1 MVQKKKYKKK
11 QQKNINYKNKKF
23 SNKKQKNFLGNLHI
37 HSSYKNT
44 KLYLTTKKGKLI
56 KQISTK
62 SLKKTTFKK
71 NTPINIQLIVEKLN
85 KVIKFKRISKL
96 NLVFKGGGYG
106 RRHIIRNITKKVRFP
121 YYFDKIQTP
130 FNGCRKKKKKRR

>member
-1 MVQKKKYKKK
+1 MVQKKKYKNKK
-11 QQKNINYKNKKF
+11 KKSFNHKNKKF
-23 SNKKQKNFLGNLHI
+23 SKKKISKFLGNLHI

-56 KQISTK
+56 KQFSTK

-71 NTPINIQLIVEKLN
+71 NTPINIQFIVEKLN
-85 KVIKFKRISKL
+85 KVIKFKRIAKL

-106 RRHIIRNITKKVRFP
+106 RRHIIRNLTKEVRFP
-121 YYFDKIQTP
+121 YYFDKMPTP